1 MDVDLA
7 TGAGCSLTRPVG
19 HLLPSENGRRLFAI
33 SAFSRVFSWEK
44 VPKGDEGPR
53 DGFLS
58 LFRPSHMSQP
68 IPRILANARS
78 LRRAETAAEIRLW
91 EQLRGRRLNGFKFV
105 RQLPIGRFIADFAC
119 REHKLIV
126 EVDGATHGSTGEVA
140 YDERRTAL
148 LERQGWRVIRVEN
161 VDVFKNLNAVC
172 DQIVWALER

>member
-1 MDVDLA
+1 MDEDLA
-7 TGAGCSLTRPVG
+7 TGAGCSLIRPVG

-58 LFRPSHMSQP
+58 LFRPTHMSQP

-91 EQLRGRRLNGFKFV
+91 EQLRGQASQRIQICPPTSTRRCLAI
-105 RQLPIGRFIADFAC
+105 LTSCHA
-119 REHKLIV
+119 H
-126 EVDGATHGSTGEVA
+126 
-140 YDERRTAL
+140 
-148 LERQGWRVIRVEN
+148 
-161 VDVFKNLNAVC
+161 
-172 DQIVWALER
+172 